1 MQVTKISTS
10 KNLPGKNTT
19 LTSLQTGICLQRF
32 NDATHPSVIQIFL
45 KNLLKN
51 YRGEELY
58 IRKSKL
64 RRKANES
71 LQEYQKLNCMTDT
84 VI

>member
-1 MQVTKISTS
+1 MPTGKKEMQVTKISTS
-10 KNLPGKNTT
+10 KNLPVKNTM
-19 LTSLQTGICLQRF
+19 LTSLQTDICLQRF
-32 NDATHPSVIQIFL
+32 NDATHPSVIQKFN

-64 RRKANES
+64 RRKG
-71 LQEYQKLNCMTDT
+71 Y
-84 VI
+84 